1 MKSKY
6 LKYKIS
12 DIFLGEADGEDEALT
27 LSNFHDFYYDYDK
40 ITEKAMLPL
49 KYLVL
54 GKKGTGKTLLGEFIN
69 SKLNDNV
76 KSISKIIPF
85 NEFRIHTLRELK
97 SEDVPP
103 NEYIPIWH
111 YIILIELSKLI
122 LENNTLSGDENYK
135 KIKTFISKNY
145 QKLILTQNSESD
157 IKKLKNFNSDF
168 IAPITNDESI
178 DYNSFIHFIPHLEDS
193 IIKLLDL
200 DKDFSYTLILDKLDD
215 RFDNSD
221 LYKNSLISLIKALD
235 DFNKKLLRM
244 KYHVKIMAL
253 IRSDIFS
260 LINDTD
266 LNKREQ
272 SNSVKIDWGD
282 KADYNSPLFDLIIK
296 KVRASIPAFE
306 RFSRED
312 ILYKL
317 FPPKISMNRHPVK
330 TDQFLLSR
338 TLFRPRDIIT
348 YLKLVIDKNPDATYF
363 KESAIIEAE
372 RAYSEYFIKELSNEM
387 NGHVDNE
394 IINEIIQLM
403 IKFGKFTFNYDDI
416 QRFEEKNKILT
427 KISLDEALKIM
438 FDFSLIGNFKKNQAN
453 QYRFAWKHR
462 HDRIEVDFDK
472 EFRLHY
478 GLWRYFNV

>member
-1 MKSKY
+1 MRV
-6 LKYKIS
+6 
-12 DIFLGEADGEDEALT
+12 EAL
-27 LSNFHDFYYDYDK
+27 D
-40 ITEKAMLPL
+40 
-49 KYLVL
+49 
-54 GKKGTGKTLLGEFIN
+54 EFIN
-69 SKLNDNV
+69 SKLNNRDN
-76 KSISKIIPF
+76 SISKIIPF

-111 YIILIELSKLI
+111 YIILIELAKLI
-122 LENNTLSGDENYK
+122 LENDSLSEDANYK

-145 QKLILTQNSESD
+145 QKIILTQNSDSD
-157 IKKLKNFNSDF
+157 IQKLKNFNSDF
-168 IAPITNDESI
+168 VAPILNDETI
-178 DYNSFIHFIPHLEDS
+178 DFNNYIHFIPYLEDLILS
-193 IIKLLDL
+193 LLNL
-200 DKDFSYTLILDKLDD
+200 NKEFSYTLILDKLDD
-215 RFDNSD
+215 RFENTD

-235 DFNKKLLRM
+235 DFNKKLLRK
-244 KYHVKIMAL
+244 KYNVKIMAL

-282 KADYNSPLFDLIIK
+282 KTDYNSPLFDLIIK
-296 KVRASIPAFE
+296 KVKTSIPAFE
-306 RFSRED
+306 NYSRAE
-312 ILYKL
+312 ILYKI
-317 FPPKISMNRHPVK
+317 FPRNIMMNRHPVK

-348 YLKLVIDKNPDATYF
+348 YLKIVIDKNPDSTYF

-394 IINEIIQLM
+394 VINEIIQLM

-416 QRFEEKNKILT
+416 KRYEERNKILS
-427 KISLDEALKIM
+427 KISLDDALKIM

-453 QYRFAWKHR
+453 KYRFAWKHR
-462 HDRIEVDFDK
+462 HDRIEVDFNK